1 MGINLID
8 MTKDAL
14 TGQIMDKASA
24 FLGEDSANLSKGF
37 GAAIPSILGSIV
49 SKSSDT
55 GGAGQLL
62 GMLKQGGFDGGMM
75 DNLGDLFGGGAAT
88 SGALDV
94 GGGLLKHFLGDKVG
108 GVADIISKV
117 SGIGSG
123 SSNKL
128 LSLAAPMIM
137 SMIGRVV
144 KNKALDAIGL
154 GKLLG
159 SQKGFLES
167 ALPSGMGSLLGLG
180 KMLLGAKDGV
190 SAAVGAAGNAASSAA
205 STVSNTAQAATAKAS
220 GGIGKWLLPL
230 AVALLA
236 VWGIS
241 KYGCAEKATD
251 AMSSVAD
258 AAKDGMDKAGDL
270 AGAAA
275 SGVADAA
282 SGLSD
287 AAVAAANKALEGIKF
302 AAGSVGDEFSKF
314 LASGADGDKTFK
326 FANLTFASG
335 SGNIEGE
342 TGIEVDNLAAVL
354 KAYPSVAIQING
366 YTDSQ
371 GNDDSNQGLS
381 ELRANTVMQKLITNG
396 IDASRLSA
404 VGHGEANPV
413 GDNNTAEG
421 RAMNRRIEVKI
432 TAK

>member
-1 MGINLID
+1 MA
-8 MTKDAL
+8 KDAL
-14 TGQIMDKASA
+14 TGQIMDKASS
-24 FLGEDSANLSKGF
+24 FLGEDSANLTKGF

-49 SKSSDT
+49 GKSSST

-62 GMLKQGGFDGGMM
+62 GMLKEGGFDGGMM

-88 SGALDV
+88 SGALDA

-123 SSNKL
+123 SSNKI

-137 SMIGRVV
+137 NMIGRVV
-144 KNKALDAIGL
+144 KNKALDAVGL
-154 GKLLG
+154 GSLLG
-159 SQKGFLES
+159 SQKGFLAN
-167 ALPSGMGSLLGLG
+167 ALPSGVGSLLGLG
-180 KMLLGAKDGV
+180 SMLTGAKDNV
-190 SAAVGAAGNAASSAA
+190 SAAVGAASSAA
-205 STVSNTAQAATAKAS
+205 TSAASAATNTAQAATAKAS

-230 AVALLA
+230 AVVLLA
-236 VWGIS
+236 AWGI
-241 KYGCAEKATD
+241 KTYGCAEKAGD

-258 AAKDGMDKAGDL
+258 AAKDGMDKAGDM

-275 SGVADAA
+275 SGIADAA
-282 SGLSD
+282 TGLSD
-287 AAVAAANKALEGIKF
+287 AAVEAANKALEGIKF

-326 FANLTFASG
+326 FSNLTFASG

-342 TGIEVDNLAAVL
+342 TGVEVDNLAAVL
-354 KAYPSVAIQING
+354 NAYPSVAIEING

-371 GNDDSNQGLS
+371 GNDDNNQALS
-381 ELRANTVMQKLITNG
+381 ELRANTVMQKLIANG
-396 IDASRLSA
+396 VDATRLTA

-413 GDNNTAEG
+413 GDNATAEG

-432 TAK
+432 TSK